1 LSLSDAFK
9 EEIRQNI
16 LRRHHKNAAQPDA
29 AEISAQVEQIFQ
41 EASPDIEVR
50 VRMVNINYG
59 HNSKMLSECKPLGE
73 YAWFIEQTR
82 KNLAASKTS
91 GHQPPAEV
99 SHAIDHAIDDMPE
112 DFEIKQYITAN
123 RVEVKDMCL
132 TEYNEAETMEM
143 FKKEGLQEGWQK
155 ARLLD
160 IKNLM
165 DGTGWSAQE
174 AMDMLKIPQE
184 QRTVLSV
191 DLSKKE

>member
-1 LSLSDAFK
+1 MSLSDAFK

-16 LRRHHKNAAQPDA
+16 LRRHYKNAAQPDA

-59 HNSKMLSECKPLGE
+59 HNNKMLSECKPLGE

-82 KNLAASKTS
+82 KNLTASKTS

-132 TEYNEAETMEM
+132 TEYNEAETM
-143 FKKEGLQEGWQK
+143 
-155 ARLLD
+155 
-160 IKNLM
+160 
-165 DGTGWSAQE
+165 
-174 AMDMLKIPQE
+174 
-184 QRTVLSV
+184 
-191 DLSKKE
+191 